1 MHHPTIKTILLLIG
15 LFFLQ
20 GNLSAQRGRGDTL
33 KIIQAKPTQKAK
45 DKKVTQAPGEAL
57 GVVAGL
63 NGVGVQFGFYP
74 KWKHPVGF
82 RIVSTFT
89 PLELQRS
96 PVSYSTYNL
105 DVKLSGQFQG
115 TGVYADYR
123 PLKLPFRLVGG
134 LHYLQ
139 TQFTLSAR
147 QAANVNAADLVITPD
162 AFGEIQGIFKTG
174 KIVPYAGIGFGRTVS
189 RKRIGMGLDIGGF
202 YLGQPDV
209 TMVSTGMLEPTA
221 DANKDWVEQ
230 TFAPFSFFPQLNFHL
245 HLKITK

>member
-1 MHHPTIKTILLLIG
+1 MHHPTTKTLLFLIG
-15 LFFLQ
+15 LVLLQ
-20 GNLSAQRGRGDTL
+20 TNLSAQGGRGDTL

-45 DKKVTQAPGEAL
+45 DKKAPQVPGEAL
-57 GVVAGL
+57 GVIAGL

-82 RIVSTFT
+82 RIASTFT
-89 PLELQRS
+89 PLEVQRS

-105 DVKLSGQFQG
+105 NVKLSGQFQG

-174 KIVPYAGIGFGRTVS
+174 KIVPYVGIGFGRTVS

-202 YLGQPDV
+202 YLGQPNV

-221 DANKDWVEQ
+221 EANKDWVEK